1 MVWPAAVYYLLHL
14 VEGNLVTPLVVGSR
28 LTISPF
34 LVFIS
39 FVFWL
44 WLWGPIGA
52 VLSTPILLVG
62 LVAREEVANY
72 RRALQEAEQAAAETS
87 AAEAPSGTAPALA
100 R

>member
-1 MVWPAAVYYLLHL
+1 M
-14 VEGNLVTPLVVGSR
+14 TPLVIGR
-28 LTISPF
+28 KLTISPF

-39 FVFWL
+39 FIFWL

-62 LVAREEVANY
+62 LLAREEIANY
-72 RRALQEAEQAAAETS
+72 RKAQQDAEQAESEALPASDAA
-87 AAEAPSGTAPALA
+87 SGTAPALA